1 MPRLLLLWL
10 CGLPGILALTWLWLP
25 QVLAGQTLPL
35 PLPALLAI
43 STLQSALLLAVLVA
57 LGSACAAR
65 TGLGTPLLDAALAGR
80 LRASPWRQSVV
91 AGKIG
96 ALLGAGILLAADE
109 LRPAALA
116 ALDGL
121 PPLPLLARLLYGGVT
136 EELLLRLGVMSLLL
150 WLPWRLLQRGE
161 GRPAAGAVAF
171 AIVGSA
177 LLFALA
183 HLPVLAGQLPAL
195 EADVVAWALTANT
208 AFGLLAGWL
217 FWRHG
222 LEAAVIAHAG
232 AHLLAWLAGA

>member
-25 QVLAGQTLPL
+25 QLLAGQALPM
-35 PLPALLAI
+35 PMSALLAI
-43 STLQSALLLAVLVA
+43 STLQSALLLALLVA
-57 LGSACAAR
+57 VGHACAAR
-65 TGLGTPLLDAALAGR
+65 TGLGTPLLDAALAGQ
-80 LRASPWRQSVV
+80 LRSSPWRRSVL
-91 AGKIG
+91 AGKLG
-96 ALLGAGILLAADE
+96 ALLGAGILLAATA

-116 ALDGL
+116 TLDSL
-121 PPLPLLARLLYGGVT
+121 PPLPLAARLLYGGLT
-136 EELLLRLGVMSLLL
+136 EEVLLRFGVMSLLL
-150 WLPWRLLQRGE
+150 WLPWRLLQRGQ

-171 AIVGSA
+171 AITASA

-183 HLPVLAGQLPAL
+183 HLPVLASQLPAL
-195 EADVVAWALTANT
+195 SADVVAWALIANA

-217 FWRHG
+217 YWRHG